1 MDIILFPPNLQ
12 YSLNF
17 ESKDKMINIINIPI
31 MDNSLRNSS
40 KIIIPQKIE
49 KTNAEY
55 SKGATRPAKLN
66 L

>member
-1 MDIILFPPNLQ
+1 MINKLLTIKAAENVIRLFPPLVVKNEELDEAI
-12 YSLNF
+12 S
-17 ESKDKMINIINIPI
+17 
-31 MDNSLRNSS
+31 
-40 KIIIPQKIE
+40 KIE

>member
-1 MDIILFPPNLQ
+1 
-12 YSLNF
+12 
-17 ESKDKMINIINIPI
+17 
-31 MDNSLRNSS
+31 MDNRLRNSS